1 MKSRSSV
8 TKLARSDFM
17 AHRSRVVVLTPKT
30 LVLAWLCLTCGCG
43 SDNAGTATTASGGT
57 SSGGTATGGTATG
70 GTATGGA
77 ATGGTATGGAATGG
91 AATGGA
97 ATGGTADNGGT
108 STAGGAGGTTSA
120 SGCRVWV
127 ATDGDDANP
136 GTEALPVLTLVKG
149 YDLLCPA
156 PPTGTANGAECL
168 GEAPRTL
175 CIKPGT
181 YAMNLRLE
189 LRKTR
194 MGTETSPV
202 TIQGDSSSTT
212 RPVLDFTTQPRV
224 LSCGAP
230 VDSSGGELTGI
241 TMNADYTV
249 LKHVEIMNA
258 NDNCI
263 KVQGAHN
270 LVEDVVV
277 HGCADAGIQISS
289 GSGYTASGTNNTVLN
304 CDSYQNN
311 DTQCYGNG
319 GDGFAVKTG
328 TGAGNVFRGCRAWDN
343 ADDGFDLFAWTSPI
357 VLDNCWAM
365 NQATTTAG
373 TNSDGDGFKLGGN
386 SISTEHVLSNLVA
399 VGNTNGSSGYGFNEN
414 TNPAS
419 MTCTGTCAAWDN
431 RTNVGTIGGVSTTAI
446 GSATAAAMVS
456 AARNADGS
464 LPAVSSL

>member
-1 MKSRSSV
+1 M
-8 TKLARSDFM
+8 AR
-17 AHRSRVVVLTPKT
+17 RLRLVVLTPKT
-30 LVLAWLCLTCGCG
+30 LVLVWLCLTGGCG
-43 SDNAGTATTASGGT
+43 SDDAGATN
-57 SSGGTATGGTATG
+57 
-70 GTATGGA
+70 
-77 ATGGTATGGAATGG
+77 TATGGAATGG
-91 AATGGA
+91 AATGAA
-97 ATGGTADNGGT
+97 ATGGTADTGGA
-108 STAGGAGGTTSA
+108 STAGGAGGTISTSD
-120 SGCRVWV
+120 CRVWM

-156 PPTGTANGAECL
+156 PPTGTENGAECL

-181 YAMNLRLE
+181 YPMNLRFE

-194 MGTETSPV
+194 MGTEPSPI
-202 TIQGDSSSTT
+202 TLKGDPRSTT
-212 RPVLDFTTQPRV
+212 RPVLDFSTQPRV
-224 LSCGAP
+224 GSCGAP

-241 TMNADYTV
+241 TMNANYTV
-249 LKHVEIMNA
+249 LKHLELTNA
-258 NDNCI
+258 NDNCV

-277 HGCADAGIQISS
+277 HGCADTGIQISS
-289 GSGYTASGTNNTVLN
+289 GSGYEASGTNNTVLN

-311 DTQCYGNG
+311 DTQCGGNG
-319 GDGFAVKTG
+319 GDGFAVKVG

-343 ADDGFDLFAWTSPI
+343 ANDGFSVFAWTSPV
-357 VLDNCWAM
+357 VLDNCWAI
-365 NQATTTAG
+365 NQASTTAG

-399 VGNTNGSSGYGFNEN
+399 VGNANGTSGYGFNEF

-419 MTCTGTCAAWDN
+419 MTCTGTCASWNN
-431 RTNVGTIGGVSTTAI
+431 RTNVGLTISGVSTTAI
-446 GSATAAAMVS
+446 GSATAAAMIS